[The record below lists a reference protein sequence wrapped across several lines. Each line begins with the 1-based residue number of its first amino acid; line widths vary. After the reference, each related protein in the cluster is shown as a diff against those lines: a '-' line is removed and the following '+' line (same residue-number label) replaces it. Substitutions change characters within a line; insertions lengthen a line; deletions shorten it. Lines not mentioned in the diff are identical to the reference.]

1 MFQHTEVG
9 DGVMLI
15 CLNCNH
21 AINKTGGTETKQ
33 YLQFRH
39 DCQGK
44 QICTSVRM
52 LRNGELTKAGV
63 KINPDYTGTS
73 IFPWQ
78 DKVMKLSRK
87 RSSSNGC
94 PEDQPPSSRGNLT
107 KLFSNKNLS

>member
-1 MFQHTEVG
+1 
-9 DGVMLI
+9 MLI
-15 CLNCNH
+15 CLICNQ

-33 YLQFRH
+33 NLKFRH
-39 DCQGK
+39 DCEGK
-44 QICTSVRM
+44 RIYTSVPM

-78 DKVMKLSRK
+78 DEVMKLSRK
-87 RSSSNGC
+87 RSISNGG
-94 PEDQPPSSRGNLT
+94 PEDKPPSSRGNLT